1 MLLSIITVCFN
12 SENTI
17 DRSLNSVNINEDWL
31 EHIIVDGK
39 SSDLTKIKIKNHLA
53 NHTKQNIVFVSEKDE
68 GIFDAYNKGISLA
81 KGKYIIFL
89 NSDDALK
96 IGALKEIK
104 DYLQSNDP
112 EAISFGDI
120 EFKSKFSNEI
130 LKSKYKFF
138 TFLFFGMTLQHPSGI
153 FPSRVLQQHQFDKNF
168 KVIGDYDQ
176 LLRSI
181 LAGEKISF
189 HNILTHD
196 MYAGGVSDGA
206 YFIRLKECFI
216 CHRKN
221 LGIFVAAST
230 LITRCIIFLVKN
242 LINIFIKK

>member
-12 SENTI
+12 SESTI
-17 DRSLNSVNINEDWL
+17 DRCLNSVNINEDWL
-31 EHIIVDGK
+31 EHVIVDGK
-39 SSDLTKIKIKNHLA
+39 SSDGTKTKIKNHLT
-53 NHTKQNIVFVSEKDE
+53 NHAKQNIVFISEKDE
-68 GIFDAYNKGISLA
+68 GIFDAFNKGINLA

-96 IGALKEIK
+96 NGALKDIK
-104 DYLQSNDP
+104 DYLQSNSP
-112 EAISFGDI
+112 EAISFGEI

-130 LKSKYKFF
+130 LKSKYKFL

-153 FPSRVLQQHQFDKNF
+153 FPSRVLQKHQFDKNF

-176 LLRSI
+176 ILRSI

-216 CHRKN
+216 SHRKS
-221 LGIFVAAST
+221 LGIFVAVST
-230 LITRCIIFLVKN
+230 LTSRCLIFLAKN
-242 LINIFIKK
+242 FINIFIKK